1 VWSIKAIKRI
11 GKRLF
16 GDGKS
21 LPVFIFIFF
30 FSLLFLPLA
39 FGAEEEFLTP
49 GRPLNLEQCI
59 ALALKYQPLLQANQ
73 AAIAAQKAR
82 VEQAL
87 AAYYP
92 QINLNTTYTTA
103 TSNFVV
109 AGGSAVLRQN
119 TYNWN
124 FTDIFATG
132 PALTQNIYDFGRT
145 SNTVKIS
152 RENVKASEMDL
163 QTTMQTVVL
172 NVKQTYYGVLQTLA
186 LIKVAEE
193 TLAQNQKR
201 LDQAKGFY
209 QAGTRP
215 KIDVTNAEVNL
226 ANVELALIRAKNNY
240 QLARVNLNNAMGLRQ
255 DLSFAIDE
263 AIDYKPKPYD
273 LPDILQSAYTR
284 RPEILQMKAKE
295 RGQEASIKLA
305 RSSYYPI
312 LSGNASNLW
321 RTDRWPND
329 FAWDWTFGAT
339 LSIPLFSGFSTPNQ
353 IAEQKA
359 ILKNLEAQ
367 EETLRQNIRL
377 EAEQAYLSL
386 KEAGESITVTEKA
399 VSQAKENYD
408 LASGRYQVGV
418 GQPLEI
424 TDAEVQLANA
434 RANHIQAL
442 YNYKASE
449 AKVEKAMGL
458 IR

>member
-1 VWSIKAIKRI
+1 MRRGMEKKTFWIFLILI
-11 GKRLF
+11 L
-16 GDGKS
+16 
-21 LPVFIFIFF
+21 FIFPWPAQAQED
-30 FSLLFLPLA
+30 LPPK
-39 FGAEEEFLTP
+39 GK
-49 GRPLNLEQCI
+49 PLNLEQCI
-59 ALALKYQPLLQANQ
+59 ALALKYQPLLQASQ
-73 AAIAAQKAR
+73 ATIVAQKAR

-92 QINLNTTYTTA
+92 QVNFNSSYNTA
-103 TSNFVV
+103 TSNFVSV
-109 AGGSAVLRQN
+109 GGSVFAQGN
-119 TYNWN
+119 SWK
-124 FTDIFATG
+124 FIDIFSMG
-132 PALTQNIYDFGRT
+132 PTLSQTIYDFGRT
-145 SNTVKIS
+145 SNSVKIS
-152 RENVKASEMDL
+152 RENVKASELDL
-163 QTTMQTVVL
+163 QTTAQTVVL

-226 ANVELALIRAKNNY
+226 ANVELALIRTKNNY
-240 QLARVNLNNAMGLRQ
+240 QVARVNLNNAMGLRQ

-263 AIDYKPKPYD
+263 TIDIKPKGYV

-284 RPEILQMKAKE
+284 RPEILQLKARE
-295 RGQEASIKLA
+295 RSQEASIQLA

-321 RTDRWPND
+321 RTDKVPND
-329 FAWDWTFGAT
+329 FAWDWSFGAT
-339 LSIPLFSGFSTPNQ
+339 LTVPIFSGFSTPNQ

-359 ILKNLEAQ
+359 VLKNLEAQ
-367 EETLRQNIRL
+367 EESLRQNIRL
-377 EAEQAYLSL
+377 EAEQAYLGL
-386 KEAGESITVTEKA
+386 KEAAESITVTEKA

-442 YNYKASE
+442 YDYKVSE